1 MYLSTYNLSPNK
13 KTNQDRVIDS
23 NLTKTMFVSSQ
34 ARIVL
39 LQHVAMNNFLIWTMN
54 DLTVSQAEILMLYL
68 TLFFTS

>member
-23 NLTKTMFVSSQ
+23 NLTKTIFVSSQ
-34 ARIVL
+34 TRIVL
-39 LQHVAMNNFLIWTMN
+39 LQHVAVNNFLIWTMK

-68 TLFFTS
+68 MLFFTS